1 MAGRQLGRLAAR
13 LLGSANPSTARERAA
28 EFARTLKE
36 QYEAG
41 LRGDPDVD
49 APPDGA
55 DTTDDP
61 ASAEEVAAAMR
72 GVDWASVR
80 QATAK
85 GTSEAAER
93 MRAMA
98 SNVDWEKVQPVAA
111 QVSSALIA
119 AVASGQIPVGG
130 PLGGRVLRTIMNDHG
145 LAQRV
150 ATSLAPTPQAMPDFR
165 PDLAGAV
172 EAQHR
177 EAPGQST

>member
-13 LLGSANPSTARERAA
+13 LLGSANPSSVRERAA

-41 LRGDPDVD
+41 LRGDPD
-49 APPDGA
+49 DGA
-55 DTTDDP
+55 D
-61 ASAEEVAAAMR
+61 AAEDAAGADEVAEAMR
-72 GVDWASVR
+72 GVDWATVR

-98 SNVDWEKVQPVAA
+98 AQVDWEKVQPVAA

-150 ATSLAPTPQAMPDFR
+150 AASLAPTPQAMPDFR
-165 PDLAGAV
+165 PDLGGAGSAPG
-172 EAQHR
+172 Q
-177 EAPGQST
+177 PGQST